1 MSSSSIVLGFF
12 WYDIIVAMCV
22 FVGLLCLCVYDFMM
36 KSKKNEILMLIIDS
50 CTIFINLHDL
60 FTRLFTRFVWPKE
73 PMSVTCAS
81 HTITFFFC

>member
-36 KSKKNEILMLIIDS
+36 TTKMNEILIRMMY
-50 CTIFINLHDL
+50 
-60 FTRLFTRFVWPKE
+60 FV
-73 PMSVTCAS
+73 C
-81 HTITFFFC
+81 FD